1 MINLASSSVVQK
13 NKNAVSKKK
22 IDSLKDP
29 INNKP
34 KNSSVMRN
42 DSASRK
48 RPPLKPNL
56 KGNKPTPK
64 LDKQKPAKLES
75 KRKSVINTNPFKPPK
90 PTVNSKDVAKVNN
103 KVDSES
109 VAETTH
115 KDLDDE
121 IQSDY
126 GVTEDSSD
134 QISSDQTLETS
145 NQNIEHKEERK
156 EYVDEQSDSGED
168 EEDTDGGD
176 PSGQE
181 TNEQSQ
187 TKTQVEKVG
196 VLTSDDNLY
205 EPKIKKNVEF
215 KLEVDNDMVLDSD
228 QNNLTTKDEEKIK
241 DTTHSEHK
249 DINTVKVVKDQ
260 SKSEIQN
267 ILDNSGD
274 ESEGEEDN
282 EQKIDQSIEQKQ
294 LDHSINEKK
303 DNDVIDRQ
311 KAKYKN
317 QVMNRLEDMMTQQK
331 EEIEDDF
338 DEPLPKSQNELKA
351 EELSDQLDDI
361 MNRPQIEMPIITPSK
376 NREDM
381 KNLKPINLDFKDS
394 SYVKQQLSERTQ
406 NSEQTSEGDQ
416 SSTSKYNKPPVPKQ
430 PVKKKKKIKK
440 QKEEEYDP
448 DIVDYSHIYSS
459 FYDIF
464 NSYIQHPKTFD
475 PSSTL
480 REVRNLY
487 STYLSLMDSNILF
500 AMPQFKFEAPPLEK

>member
-13 NKNAVSKKK
+13 NKNVVSKKK
-22 IDSLKDP
+22 NDNLKDP
-29 INNKP
+29 SNNKR
-34 KNSSVMRN
+34 KNSSVRRN

-90 PTVNSKDVAKVNN
+90 PTVNSKDITKVKTKAAK
-103 KVDSES
+103 ES
-109 VAETTH
+109 TAETAP
-115 KDLDDE
+115 KDSDDE

-126 GVTEDSSD
+126 GVTEDSND
-134 QISSDQTLETS
+134 QLSSDRTLETS
-145 NQNIEHKEERK
+145 NQNIEPKEERK
-156 EYVDEQSDSGED
+156 EYADQQSDSGED
-168 EEDTDGGD
+168 DEEINEEDV
-176 PSGQE
+176 SAQE
-181 TNEQSQ
+181 TNEQAQ
-187 TKTQVEKVG
+187 TQTEVDVPG
-196 VLTSDDNLY
+196 SDDNRY

-215 KLEVDNDMVLDSD
+215 KLEVDSDKVPDSD
-228 QNNLTTKDEEKIK
+228 QNNLTTEEEENIEDTHNDRK
-241 DTTHSEHK
+241 DT
-249 DINTVKVVKDQ
+249 NGVKVIKDQ
-260 SKSEIQN
+260 SQSEIQN
-267 ILDNSGD
+267 ILENSGD
-274 ESEGEEDN
+274 ESEGEDDS
-282 EQKIDQSIEQKQ
+282 EQKVNQDIEQKQ
-294 LDHSINEKK
+294 PDPKTNEKK
-303 DNDVIDRQ
+303 DNEINDKQ

-331 EEIEDDF
+331 EDIEDCY

-361 MNRPQIEMPIITPSK
+361 INRPQIEMPITPSK
-376 NREDM
+376 NRENM
-381 KNLKPINLDFKDS
+381 NNVKPINLDFKTS
-394 SYVKQQLSERTQ
+394 SDVKQQLSERTQ
-406 NSEQTSEGDQ
+406 NSEQTTSEDDQ
-416 SSTSKYNKPPVPKQ
+416 SSASKYNKPPVPKQ
-430 PVKKKKKIKK
+430 PVKKKKKVKK
-440 QKEEEYDP
+440 IKEEEYDP